1 MESKYAN
8 LLNIVD
14 VSYVNVLENGEMISS
29 FFHFSTPLYCAA
41 FGGAINT
48 TKYLVEQGANVK
60 ATNKE
65 GKTPLDYALEEEHED
80 VAQYLKKMTQ
90 SD

>member
-1 MESKYAN
+1 M
-8 LLNIVD
+8 LP
-14 VSYVNVLENGEMISS
+14 ENDEMISS

-41 FGGAINT
+41 YGGAINT

-65 GKTPLDYALEEEHED
+65 GKNPFDIASERGHED
-80 VAQYLKKMTQ
+80 VAQYLKEMTQ

>member
-1 MESKYAN
+1 MNK
-8 LLNIVD
+8 VD
-14 VSYVNVLENGEMISS
+14 VSYVTVFENGEMISS

-41 FGGAINT
+41 YGGAINT
-48 TKYLVEQGANVK
+48 TKYLIEQGANVK

-65 GKTPLDYALEEEHED
+65 GKTPIDYALEEGHKE
-80 VAQYLKKMTQ
+80 VAQYLKEMTQ